1 MIICTL
7 LIVTG
12 GLLSAQS
19 VWEGVASMARYG
31 EFPASGYY
39 ASSNTFPRNSIVEVE
54 SKENGNSITLVVT
67 DRMDQ
72 GGNIMLLLS
81 QDAAEALGIGPKE
94 VARVKANITIP
105 ATAYTEK
112 ELEDQPYHPD
122 PDINPAAEGEET
134 ESLTYVPPLEDEE
147 KEEQQEKE
155 KQPLPKVEP
164 EPKQEP
170 KQEPKKEPEIS
181 PEEEPEVKTPEPVIV
196 LGEDLPEAE
205 EPKKPEEPK
214 VDEEGAREYAEKA
227 AEPGMAW
234 AEEDQPPEKPEIDES
249 LPTPELEKDK
259 DHAMVEPDIPEE
271 EEKVAEETKETEET
285 EEKGPKVTGNGVEPE
300 KEVPEDA
307 ELALEPAEPKPPKDF
322 TPKAAEE
329 VPEEKGTPPLDD
341 VMDTDK
347 LAKEPELKPEKPQ
360 AEMAEK
366 EEAEEEEKDEKP
378 VEEKGPR
385 VTSAD
390 VDEPTEEEIP
400 EEEALEEAGEPDLKE
415 EPKEE
420 PKAKIPEVV
429 KKPDVPKG
437 QDLYYLQIGA
447 YTEEPSAK
455 AAQKKVS
462 LTYPTRIY
470 PEKRGKGM
478 YKVLVGP
485 ITEDETG
492 SVLFDLKARGYSD
505 AFLRKSRDFN

>member
-1 MIICTL
+1 
-7 LIVTG
+7 
-12 GLLSAQS
+12 
-19 VWEGVASMARYG
+19 MA
-31 EFPASGYY
+31 EEP
-39 ASSNTFPRNSIVEVE
+39 
-54 SKENGNSITLVVT
+54 
-67 DRMDQ
+67 
-72 GGNIMLLLS
+72 
-81 QDAAEALGIGPKE
+81 
-94 VARVKANITIP
+94 
-105 ATAYTEK
+105 
-112 ELEDQPYHPD
+112 
-122 PDINPAAEGEET
+122 EET
-134 ESLTYVPPLEDEE
+134 EETEEPEE
-147 KEEQQEKE
+147 KG
-155 KQPLPKVEP
+155 PKVTGNGVEP
-164 EPKQEP
+164 GE
-170 KQEPKKEPEIS
+170 
-181 PEEEPEVKTPEPVIV
+181 EEEPKFA
-196 LGEDLPEAE
+196 LA
-205 EPKKPEEPK
+205 
-214 VDEEGAREYAEKA
+214 
-227 AEPGMAW
+227 
-234 AEEDQPPEKPEIDES
+234 
-249 LPTPELEKDK
+249 
-259 DHAMVEPDIPEE
+259 EPDIPEE
-271 EEKVAEETKETEET
+271 EEKVAVAEETEET
-285 EEKGPKVTGNGVEPE
+285 EETEESEEKGPKVTGNGVEPE

-329 VPEEKGTPPLDD
+329 VPEEKETPPLDD

-390 VDEPTEEEIP
+390 VDEPTEEEIA

-447 YTEEPSAK
+447 YAEEPSAK
-455 AAQKKVS
+455 AAQKNVS

-505 AFLRKSRDFN
+505 AFLRKSKDFN